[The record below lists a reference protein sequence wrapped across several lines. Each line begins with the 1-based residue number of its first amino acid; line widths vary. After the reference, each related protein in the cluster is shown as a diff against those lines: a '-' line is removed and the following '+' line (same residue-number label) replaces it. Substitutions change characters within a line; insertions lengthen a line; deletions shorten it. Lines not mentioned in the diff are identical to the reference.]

1 MQDLDNLQN
10 DILSSSSPSAQN
22 AIKKEDGEANGHAGG
37 TADAIMLD
45 GQVVKLNDVI
55 AMKKE
60 IHDLELVNESRD
72 KRIAEVCTC
81 SGTRILIENSVL
93 ELRLC
98 ACADVSIFLLNTHP
112 LPRIYIHTCAIK
124 YTYKPTQMDEN

>member
-93 ELRLC
+93 ELRC
-98 ACADVSIFLLNTHP
+98 MYMC
-112 LPRIYIHTCAIK
+112 RCIYIFVEYASITTHIHPHMCNQIHI
-124 YTYKPTQMDEN
+124 